1 MRYLKRQS
9 TNSRLIAGR
18 GVVYDQYEQL
28 IIPGTGAILVPKG
41 DTASRPN
48 PAEVGQ
54 LRYNTDTRS
63 FEYYEGVPN
72 GGNAWKQARF
82 REPVTVTKQNLGN
95 GDDIEVNFGPLNAND
110 VDFYYPAAPEQ
121 VLVMVENVLQI
132 PDTNYSIVQ
141 QPCYYNTTQIGFASN
156 YNGYA
161 TIVGRDNSLVNFVT
175 KGYHAGQTVSVSGA
189 ANGSN
194 NGNFTVVDVGIDLS
208 FPLPGYNAQNQVSYI
223 QVAETLVTESNG
235 SSPNTITLEGFNS
248 GGQSYASTITI
259 NNVAE
264 PAFYINF
271 GTPVPTG
278 KPVNVLHNFDK

>member
-9 TNSRLIAGR
+9 TNTRLIAGR

-95 GDDIEVNFGPLNAND
+95 GDDQEVNFGPLNAND
-110 VDFYYPAAPEQ
+110 VDFYYPANPEQ

-223 QVAETLVTESNG
+223 QVAETLVTESNS

>member
-9 TNSRLIAGR
+9 TNTRLIAGR

-95 GDDIEVNFGPLNAND
+95 GDDQEVNFGPLNAND
-110 VDFYYPAAPEQ
+110 VDFYYPANPEQ

-175 KGYHAGQTVSVSGA
+175 KGYHAGQTISVSGA

>member
-41 DTASRPN
+41 ATADRPN

-82 REPVTVTKQNLGN
+82 REPVSVTKQNLGN
-95 GDDIEVNFGPLNAND
+95 GDDQEVNFGPLNAND

-141 QPCYYNTTQIGFASN
+141 QPCYYNTTNIGFASS

-175 KGYHAGQTVSVSGA
+175 KGFHADQTITVSGA
-189 ANGSN
+189 ANSQN
-194 NGNFTVVDVGIDLS
+194 NGTFTVVDVGIDLS
-208 FPLPGYNAQNQVSYI
+208 FPITPAFPSQVAYI
-223 QVAETLVTESNG
+223 QIAETLITESNG
-235 SSPNTITLEGFNS
+235 SSPRTITLEGLNS
-248 GGQSYASTITI
+248 GGQSYAQTITI
-259 NNVAE
+259 NNVAQ
-264 PAFYINF
+264 PAFYLSF

>member
-41 DTASRPN
+41 ATADRPN

-141 QPCYYNTTQIGFASN
+141 QPCYYNTTNIGFASN

-161 TIVGRDNSLVNFVT
+161 TIVGRNNALVNFVT
-175 KGYHAGQTVSVSGA
+175 KGFYAGQQITVNGA
-189 ANGSN
+189 SNTQN
-194 NGNFTVVDVGIDLS
+194 NGTFTIVDVGIDLS
-208 FPLPGYNAQNQVSYI
+208 FPLTPSFPSQVSYI
-223 QVAETLVTESNG
+223 QIQENLITESNG
-235 SSPNTITLEGFNS
+235 SSPNVITLEGKDSNNA
-248 GGQSYASTITI
+248 SYQSTITI
-259 NNVAE
+259 NGVAQ
-264 PAFYINF
+264 PAFYLSF

>member
-63 FEYYEGVPN
+63 FEYYEGIPN

-95 GDDIEVNFGPLNAND
+95 GDDQEVNFGPLNAND

-141 QPCYYNTTQIGFASN
+141 QPCYYNTTNIGFASS

-161 TIVGRDNSLVNFVT
+161 AIIGRDNSLVNFVT
-175 KGYHAGQTVSVSGA
+175 KGFHAGQTITVSGA
-189 ANGSN
+189 ANGGN
-194 NGNFTVVDVGIDLS
+194 NGTFTVVDAGIDLS
-208 FPLPGYNAQNQVSYI
+208 FPLTPSFPSQVSYI
-223 QVAETLVTESNG
+223 QIQESLITESNG
-235 SSPNTITLEGFNS
+235 SSPNTITLEGLDSNS
-248 GGQSYASTITI
+248 ASYQSTITI
-259 NNVAE
+259 NGVAQ
-264 PAFYINF
+264 PTFYLSF

>member
-1 MRYLKRQS
+1 
-9 TNSRLIAGR
+9 
-18 GVVYDQYEQL
+18 VVYDQYEQL

-95 GDDIEVNFGPLNAND
+95 GDDQEVNFGPLNAND
-110 VDFYYPAAPEQ
+110 VDFYYPANPEQ